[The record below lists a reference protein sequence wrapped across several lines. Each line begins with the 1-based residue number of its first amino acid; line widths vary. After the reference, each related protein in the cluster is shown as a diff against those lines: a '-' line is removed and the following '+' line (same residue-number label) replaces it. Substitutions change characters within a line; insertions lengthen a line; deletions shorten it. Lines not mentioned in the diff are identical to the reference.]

1 MRTEKAEYFLGNTDL
16 DLSYYCDYF
25 YLIIFLLSAMN
36 ATPASLLPPGEAERL
51 QTLWHYAVLPSLREP
66 VFNELVGLSA
76 RIFNL
81 PIALIALVDAD
92 EVSYKAN
99 EGLPGLLR
107 QPRVEALCAL
117 AVRQHKV
124 LVLADVANEQSLTV
138 EAATAA
144 GAKNLRFYAGAPL
157 IMPNQCAIGTLC
169 VIDHRP
175 RTFSADEQ
183 QLLEQ
188 LAALVSD
195 TIALRHACAGQGNA
209 HWPDVQQHL
218 ADELRELV
226 ALVRYLSARF
236 GTQVPISAAVLE
248 PVQRRLHDLS
258 AVLREHEIG
267 QPSVALVSGFQA
279 SCGRSGSSN

>member
-1 MRTEKAEYFLGNTDL
+1 MT
-16 DLSYYCDYF
+16 
-25 YLIIFLLSAMN
+25 
-36 ATPASLLPPGEAERL
+36 TPVSLLPDDELERL
-51 QTLWHYAVLPSLREP
+51 QTLRHYDVLHSLHEP
-66 VFNELVGLSA
+66 VFNELVSLAA

-92 EVSYKAN
+92 EVDYKAN
-99 EGLPGLLR
+99 EGLPGLRR

-117 AVRQHKV
+117 AVRQHQTV
-124 LVLADVANEQSLTV
+124 VLADVAQEQGITA

-157 IMPNQCAIGTLC
+157 VMPNQRAIGTLC

-183 QLLEQ
+183 LLLEY
-188 LAALVSD
+188 LASLVSD
-195 TIALRHACAGQGNA
+195 TIAVRYGCRDRTGRGDA
-209 HWPDVQQHL
+209 HWQQVQQQL
-218 ADELRELV
+218 VDELRELV

-236 GTQVPISAAVLE
+236 GTQVPVSAAVLE

-258 AVLREHEIG
+258 AVLQEYEI
-267 QPSVALVSGFQA
+267 
-279 SCGRSGSSN
+279 CK

>member
-1 MRTEKAEYFLGNTDL
+1 
-16 DLSYYCDYF
+16 
-25 YLIIFLLSAMN
+25 MN
-36 ATPASLLPPGEAERL
+36 MTPVSLLPAGEFERL
-51 QTLWHYAVLPSLREP
+51 QTLRHYAVLPALQEP
-66 VFNELVGLSA
+66 VFNELVGLAA

-117 AVRQHKV
+117 AVRQHKTV
-124 LVLADVANEQSLTV
+124 VLADIAQEQGITT

-157 IMPNQCAIGTLC
+157 IMPNRCAIGTLC

-188 LAALVSD
+188 LAGLVSG
-195 TIALRHACAGQGNA
+195 TIALRHACTAGQGEV
-209 HWPDVQQHL
+209 HWPAAQQHL
-218 ADELRELV
+218 VDELRELV

-236 GTQVPISAAVLE
+236 GTQVPVSGAVLE
-248 PVQRRLHDLS
+248 PVQRRLHDLG
-258 AVLREHEIG
+258 AVLQEYEVCR
-267 QPSVALVSGFQA
+267 
-279 SCGRSGSSN
+279 